1 MRFTARAVGA
11 VLLLWAQCGVL
22 AAGYPD
28 KPVRFIVPYPPG
40 GNADLMARLV
50 AQKLGEAFDQTFVTD
65 NRGGAGGAIGEELG
79 ARSAPDGYTIVLV
92 STGHVLNP
100 AMKMKLSYEPLKA
113 FAAVSQL
120 TSVPSVL
127 VVHNSV
133 SAKTLPEF
141 IALAK
146 SRPGSLN
153 SAFSIGTTLHVALE
167 LFKAMAGV
175 DVVAVNY
182 RSGALALPD
191 LEAGRVQMSFPV
203 MTTAVNLL
211 KGGRVRALGVTSV
224 KRSPVMPDV
233 PAIAELVP
241 GYEAVG
247 WQGIVTPAGTP
258 RSVVETLSKEIA
270 RIMHSA
276 EMRKHLAAMGAEA
289 VGSTPEEFER
299 FRVSEYRKLA
309 NVMGPVKAN

>member
-1 MRFTARAVGA
+1 MRFMVRTMGA
-11 VLLLWAQCGVL
+11 ALLLLAQWGAL

-50 AQKLGEAFDQTFVTD
+50 AQKLGEAFGHTFVTD

-100 AMKMKLSYEPLKA
+100 AMKMKMSYEPLKA
-113 FAAVSQL
+113 FTAVSHL

-133 SAKTLPEF
+133 SAKTLPELV
-141 IALAK
+141 AAAR

-153 SAFSIGTTLHVALE
+153 SAFSIGTTLHVAIE
-167 LFKAMAGV
+167 LFKSMAGV
-175 DVVAVNY
+175 DIVSINY

-203 MTTAVNLL
+203 ITTAMNLL
-211 KGGRVRALGVTSV
+211 KGGRVRALGITSV
-224 KRSPVMPDV
+224 KRSPVMEDV
-233 PAIAELVP
+233 PAIAEVLP
-241 GYEAVG
+241 GYEAIG

-258 RSVVETLSKEIA
+258 RAVVDTLSKESA

-289 VGSTPEEFER
+289 VGSTPEAFER
-299 FRVSEYRKLA
+299 FRIAEYHKLA
-309 NVMGPVKAN
+309 KVMGPVKAN